1 MYHKNEIKVLNNK
14 KVEEFAKFI
23 NLEPPLTYNLKEVM
37 REREKTPCYHSFHPL
52 FLIIMS
58 LIDA

>member
-1 MYHKNEIKVLNNK
+1 MMYHKNEIKVLNNK

-37 REREKTPCYHSFHPL
+37 REREKTPCYH
-52 FLIIMS
+52 
-58 LIDA
+58 

>member
-23 NLEPPLTYNLKEVM
+23 NLELPLTYNLKEKRLLVITNF
-37 REREKTPCYHSFHPL
+37 TPYS
-52 FLIIMS
+52 S
-58 LIDA
+58 